1 MKVFMMKKLYLGL
14 IVGVL
19 GAGSAFADCNDYN
32 QLFNLIAK
40 RTSYMQ
46 TVAANKYLATPQGN
60 IYDAPQELKVLQNA
74 QTQASN
80 EQLESNVFL
89 PFTQIQ
95 MDLSKQI
102 QAYWFSYWRQN
113 PQMAPKSGQ
122 YANLAT
128 VRQQIKTIDDQ
139 LYPQLAKLITNHPEC
154 PANQL
159 NAKLAAQFTKI
170 KGIPQNPDFRSLVVA
185 SVITTVHSS
194 Q

>member
-19 GAGSAFADCNDYN
+19 GAGSVFADCNDYD

-46 TVAANKYLATPQGN
+46 TVAANKYLAVPRGN

-102 QAYWFSYWRQN
+102 QAYWFSYWRQY

-159 NAKLAAQFTKI
+159 NTKFAAQFTKI

-185 SVITTVHSS
+185 SVITSVHSS